1 MRIEEGM
8 VADIIHLYDLSIGSK
23 FVYVFSS
30 SVVIH
35 LCYRY
40 RLTMDKSKSEITVRC
55 CVES

>member
-1 MRIEEGM
+1 M